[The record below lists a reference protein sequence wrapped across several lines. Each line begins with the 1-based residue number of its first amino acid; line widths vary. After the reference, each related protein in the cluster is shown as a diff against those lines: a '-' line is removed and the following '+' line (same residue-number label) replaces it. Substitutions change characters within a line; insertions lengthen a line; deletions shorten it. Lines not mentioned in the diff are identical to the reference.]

1 LTGQEAGTTVVYQVS
16 KDNGAWTTT
25 TANQTNLTDGVYQFK
40 AIVTDVAGN
49 SAGNYLKVTVD
60 NTAPAAGVLSFNN
73 LTDTGSS
80 TDLIT
85 QDKAFDLTL
94 TGQEAGTTVV
104 YQVSKDNGAWTT
116 TTANQT
122 NLTDGVYQFKAIV
135 TDVAGN
141 SAEVLSAK
149 VTVDN
154 TAPVAGVLSFNNL
167 TDTGISSTDLITQ
180 DKAFDLTL
188 TGQEAGT
195 TVVYQVSKDNG
206 AWTTTTANQT
216 DLTDGVYQ
224 FKAIVTD
231 VAGNSA
237 EVLSAKVT
245 VDNTAPVA
253 GVLSFNNL
261 TDTGIS
267 STDLI
272 TQDKAFDLTLD
283 KKLEQLLFIKYLK
296 IMEHGPIPPQT
307 RRI

>member
-1 LTGQEAGTTVVYQVS
+1 
-16 KDNGAWTTT
+16 
-25 TANQTNLTDGVYQFK
+25 
-40 AIVTDVAGN
+40 
-49 SAGNYLKVTVD
+49 
-60 NTAPAAGVLSFNN
+60 
-73 LTDTGSS
+73 
-80 TDLIT
+80 
-85 QDKAFDLTL
+85 
-94 TGQEAGTTVV
+94 
-104 YQVSKDNGAWTT
+104 
-116 TTANQT
+116 
-122 NLTDGVYQFKAIV
+122 VYQFKAIV

-180 DKAFDLTL
+180 DKAFDLSL

-206 AWTTTTANQT
+206 AWTNTTANQT

-272 TQDKAFDLTLD
+272 TQDKAFDLSLTGQEAGTTVVYQVSKDNGAWTNTTANQTDLTDGVYQFKAIVTDVAGNSAEVLSAKVTVDNTAPVAGVLSFNNLTDTGISSTDLITQD
-283 KKLEQLLFIKYLK
+283 KAFDLSLTGQEAGTTVVYQVSKDN
-296 IMEHGPIPPQT
+296 GAWTNTTANQT
-307 RRI
+307 DLTDGVYQFKAIVTDVAGNSAETICQSNR